1 MLSTTARTSPRA
13 VPGASPAPPTFRS
26 LIVIDRRELF
36 GALGAVGAG
45 LACTAP
51 AAAQHGHKPGAGP
64 MTGPHLHFCGIHMA
78 KKNPKIQFV
87 TQHYCAAHTGGKD
100 GDVFQCVLFD
110 GTGANAKLVG
120 VEYLISD
127 EAYRKLPDAEKK
139 YWHAHTYE
147 VLGGGLIAPTMEQ
160 KEENEFMKVVMTT
173 WGKAWHTWPDPGTSV
188 PVGEPLLI
196 WSLMGDGQ
204 ADEKVVAARDKEFKV
219 DTAKVREARVKHFG
233 MEPPNVPLP
242 KDVDAIGRQW
252 TATGDDKP
260 PKK

>member
-1 MLSTTARTSPRA
+1 M
-13 VPGASPAPPTFRS
+13 
-26 LIVIDRRELF
+26 IDRRELF
-36 GALGAVGAG
+36 GTLGAVGAG

-51 AAAQHGHKPGAGP
+51 AATAAQHGGKAEGP
-64 MTGPHLHFCGIHMA
+64 MGKSHLHFCGIHMA
-78 KKNPKIQFV
+78 KKNPKLQFV
-87 TQHYCAAHTGGKD
+87 TQHYCAAHTGGKE

-147 VLGGGLIAPTMEQ
+147 VLGGGLIAPGMEP
-160 KEENEFMKVVMTT
+160 KDETAFMKVVMTT
-173 WGKAWHTWPDPGTSV
+173 WGKAWHTWPDPSTAV
-188 PVGEPLLI
+188 PVGEPMLI

-204 ADEKVVAARDKEFKV
+204 ADPAVVAARDKEFKV
-219 DTAKVREARVKHFG
+219 DTAKIREARIKEFG

-242 KDVDAIGRQW
+242 KDMDTVGRQW

-260 PKK
+260 TKK